1 LLRLMPIVAAAAID
15 QPDVRRLLDACG
27 LPAADLSVAL
37 LRDFPG
43 SARRPDLV
51 AVDGLEFAR

>member
-1 LLRLMPIVAAAAID
+1 MPIVAAAAID

-27 LPAADLSVAL
+27 LPAADLSVAP